1 MPSDRDPDLLLIERM
16 LAPPPLDDA
25 RSSLDYWRG
34 RSKSLPLY
42 RRAARREAKE
52 MATRWEERVR
62 AAEQA
67 RLESSPVGKLLT
79 ALGLPTRWLRRVRV
93 GKQPLF
99 LLAWALV
106 PLRLK
111 LVASGL
117 VALGLLLV
125 VGGVTAL
132 AVVIDQLA

>member
-1 MPSDRDPDLLLIERM
+1 
-16 LAPPPLDDA
+16 
-25 RSSLDYWRG
+25 
-34 RSKSLPLY
+34 
-42 RRAARREAKE
+42 

-79 ALGLPTRWLRRVRV
+79 ALGLPTRWLRWVRV

-106 PLRLK
+106 PPRLK
-111 LVASGL
+111 LVACGL

>member
-1 MPSDRDPDLLLIERM
+1 
-16 LAPPPLDDA
+16 
-25 RSSLDYWRG
+25 
-34 RSKSLPLY
+34 
-42 RRAARREAKE
+42 
-52 MATRWEERVR
+52 VR
-62 AAEQA
+62 I
-67 RLESSPVGKLLT
+67 
-79 ALGLPTRWLRRVRV
+79 

-111 LVASGL
+111 LVACGF

-125 VGGVTAL
+125 VGGVAAL

>member
-1 MPSDRDPDLLLIERM
+1 
-16 LAPPPLDDA
+16 
-25 RSSLDYWRG
+25 
-34 RSKSLPLY
+34 
-42 RRAARREAKE
+42 
-52 MATRWEERVR
+52 MATRWEQRVR

-67 RLESSPVGKLLT
+67 RLESNPVGKLLT
-79 ALGLPTRWLRRVRV
+79 ALGLPTHWLRRVRI

-111 LVASGL
+111 LVATGL
-117 VALGLLLV
+117 VALGLIIV

-132 AVVIDQLA
+132 AVVIDQLV

>member
-25 RSSLDYWRG
+25 RSSLDYWR
-34 RSKSLPLY
+34 RRKKNLPLY
-42 RRAARREAKE
+42 RRVARREATE

-67 RLESSPVGKLLT
+67 RFEASPVGRLLT
-79 ALGLPTRWLRRVRV
+79 AVGIPGRWLRRVRI
-93 GKQPLF
+93 GKRALF

-106 PLRLK
+106 PRRLK
-111 LVASGL
+111 LFAGGL
-117 VALGLLLV
+117 VAVGVMLV
-125 VGGVTAL
+125 IGGVTAL

>member
-1 MPSDRDPDLLLIERM
+1 
-16 LAPPPLDDA
+16 
-25 RSSLDYWRG
+25 
-34 RSKSLPLY
+34 
-42 RRAARREAKE
+42 

-79 ALGLPTRWLRRVRV
+79 ALGLPTRWLRVRI

-106 PLRLK
+106 PRRLK
-111 LVASGL
+111 LVACGL

-125 VGGVTAL
+125 VGGVAAL
-132 AVVIDQLA
+132 AVAIDQLA

>member
-1 MPSDRDPDLLLIERM
+1 MM
-16 LAPPPLDDA
+16 LAVRSTTGAGA
-25 RSSLDYWRG
+25 RRVSRCTGALRVARQGTWQPVG
-34 RSKSLPLY
+34 RSEFGLLS
-42 RRAARREAKE
+42 RHGSN
-52 MATRWEERVR
+52 RV
-62 AAEQA
+62 
-67 RLESSPVGKLLT
+67 PVGKLLT

-111 LVASGL
+111 LVACGF

-125 VGGVTAL
+125 VGGVAAL

>member
-1 MPSDRDPDLLLIERM
+1 
-16 LAPPPLDDA
+16 
-25 RSSLDYWRG
+25 
-34 RSKSLPLY
+34 
-42 RRAARREAKE
+42 

-79 ALGLPTRWLRRVRV
+79 ALGLPTRWLRRARI

-111 LVASGL
+111 LVACGL

-125 VGGVTAL
+125 VGGVAAL

>member
-42 RRAARREAKE
+42 RRAARREARG

-67 RLESSPVGKLLT
+67 GLESSRVGKLLT
-79 ALGLPTRWLRRVRV
+79 DLGVPTRWLRRVRIRR
-93 GKQPLF
+93 QPLF

-125 VGGVTAL
+125 VAGVTAL